1 MAGASAALDTDHIAL
16 RLPRNRAEWR
26 LSQGVQF
33 VVNGLMV
40 LSLNAYLGKLATS
53 PGSEDTMSLQYAW
66 GGVFGLFMVIK
77 SVRFL
82 NVPGRIRPRGLASS
96 PGLGVPLYCALGPV
110 STSYFFLVYG
120 FAAGP
125 ALSFGFMFTLSPLF
139 PHISLCL

>member
-1 MAGASAALDTDHIAL
+1 MAAAIAALDTDHIAL

-66 GGVFGLFMVIK
+66 GGVFGLFMVINA
-77 SVRFL
+77 VRFL
-82 NVPGRIRPRGLASS
+82 NVPERIRPGGLAASS
-96 PGLGVPLYCALGPV
+96 SSARSTTTHSPPSSTGQSPPTPRSKAPPSAPRRGVR
-110 STSYFFLVYG
+110 
-120 FAAGP
+120 
-125 ALSFGFMFTLSPLF
+125 
-139 PHISLCL
+139 